1 VANIFTYDAYGT
13 LIASNTTA
21 QTFYL
26 YSGQQFDPDLGQY
39 YLRARTYNQ
48 GTGRFWTMDTYQGNS
63 QDPQSLH
70 KYLYAQDN
78 PVDGSDP
85 SGNDDLDS
93 MSMAVYSSA
102 FLSSLNIIE
111 SVGVVPASIAPYPVV
126 VVTLPNGT
134 QYMPK
139 TKVKDSAQVA
149 IAGVPINT
157 PIYISVPPTEN
168 PQAMVNYWSTHSFY
182 DNEFAFRDYFK
193 GGGTHDYKLKNSIWD
208 AFGNFNYGACGE
220 AAGVPHW
227 LLQHEA
233 NKGKPGGNN
242 PINTADI
249 NSGFDAIAKGGK
261 LSTKMESLVPPS
273 SSP

>member
-1 VANIFTYDAYGT
+1 VLLCVLLLGLTNLPASALCRPETRVGGSPAFSSVFASQETANPVGTPSENGGRDYDF
-13 LIASNTTA
+13 AS
-21 QTFYL
+21 
-26 YSGQQFDPDLGQY
+26 GV
-39 YLRARTYNQ
+39 
-48 GTGRFWTMDTYQGNS
+48 
-63 QDPQSLH
+63 H